1 MKVRMNLKINNCDK
15 FIDEVIEK
23 YHFDRKNKPELT
35 EIYNNLMDCVKPL
48 AAYKINQKVTGI
60 KIIDDCQAAVVCM
73 TMGKGPDIL
82 KEAYTKNKELDKAYM
97 MDCIANELLM
107 KMYVEFNNMYA
118 RFHRRYVKRYV
129 FIGDEITTEM
139 IPDIIEDIK
148 GNASYNVEIGSID
161 VPGEEYIKDDF
172 IASANKYG
180 VMEPTK
186 SVVFYALLTE
196 NPNQVCEGIC
206 DNCNNKNCE
215 NNPLYVEETD
225 EE

>member
-118 RFHRRYVKRYV
+118 RFHRRYVKSAFSSLSQTEKDAVTCVINELKGSGEGVIILSRLSEKV
-129 FIGDEITTEM
+129 GITRSVIVNALRKMESADVIVTKSSGVKGTYIKVLNDSLYEEM
-139 IPDIIEDIK
+139 NSD
-148 GNASYNVEIGSID
+148 ID
-161 VPGEEYIKDDF
+161 V
-172 IASANKYG
+172 
-180 VMEPTK
+180 V
-186 SVVFYALLTE
+186 
-196 NPNQVCEGIC
+196 
-206 DNCNNKNCE
+206 
-215 NNPLYVEETD
+215 
-225 EE
+225 